1 MKAVLRLNNYGMRLM
16 LPNQDQLK
24 IDIDSLLSKYATGDA
39 YKDQLIRDFML
50 STVLFNWEDPEPD
63 EILPLTEGLNEIRLA
78 IAMFKGHKYTPKITI
93 FGSART
99 EKENELYQLTFQ
111 FAKLAADY
119 GYKIITGAGPG
130 IMEAGNSGAGPTNSF
145 GLALHLPFESFSKVF
160 ENHPQNMTIFKHFYS
175 RKLTFYRESQAIV
188 VMPGGFGTM
197 DEIFQGLAS
206 IQTGKYNVR
215 PFILLDKPDGTF
227 WKEFDEWIQKNL
239 LGDRYITGSDTCF
252 YQLATSAHD
261 TMTIIQKFY
270 HHFHS
275 YFMIN
280 DRLFLQLK
288 IQLSPDQLHSANK
301 IAIENGFGDLVYIRD
316 RYYNN
321 TTLFVYSCQKHN
333 KHSFAIIHQLITHI
347 NGF

>member
-1 MKAVLRLNNYGMRLM
+1 M
-16 LPNQDQLK
+16 LPNQDRLK
-24 IDIDSLLSKYATGDA
+24 SDIDELLSKYATGDA

-50 STVLFNWEDPEPD
+50 STVLFNWEDPEPE
-63 EILPLTEGLNEIRLA
+63 EILPLTEGLNEIREAL
-78 IAMFKGHKYTPKITI
+78 AMFKGHKYTPKITI

-99 EKENELYQLTFQ
+99 EKDNELYRLTYQ
-111 FAKLAADY
+111 FAQLAANF

-130 IMEAGNSGAGPTNSF
+130 IMEAGNAGAGPENSF

-160 ENHPQNMTIFKHFYS
+160 EDHPQNMTIFKHFYS

-227 WKEFDEWIQKNL
+227 WKEFDEWIKKNL
-239 LGDRYITGSDTCF
+239 QGDGYISNSDLCF
-252 YQLATSAHD
+252 YQLATNAHEALD
-261 TMTIIQKFY
+261 IVSRFY
-270 HHFHS
+270 RHFHS
-275 YFMIN
+275 YFMLN
-280 DRLFLQLK
+280 GRLFLQLK
-288 IQLSPDQLHSANK
+288 IQLSPEQLASTNA
-301 IAIENGFGDLVYIRD
+301 IALENGFSELVYIRE

-321 TTLFVYSCQKHN
+321 STLSVYSCQKHN
-333 KHSFAIIHQLITHI
+333 KHSFTIIHQLIHYI